1 MTDTDPGI
9 GHVEVPGTDLRV
21 SRLVLGTMTFGAQVG
36 RDDASRMLDIAAD
49 AGVTMLDTANGY
61 AGGASESLLGDLL
74 AARSGHRFLVA
85 TKVGM
90 PNPDAGD
97 LPPLAPEAIRRCLD
111 ASLRRLRLDHVDV
124 YYLHQPDRATPMAET
139 LAELGRLV
147 EAGKVRHVGVSNYA
161 AWQIAELRR
170 IAADAG
176 LPAPVVSQPLYNL
189 LSRRIE
195 DEYQEFTRTAG
206 ITDIVYNPLGGGLLT
221 GKHVF
226 EETPAQGRFGTESGL
241 GEMYRRRYWNRELF
255 DAVTELGAVAADSG
269 QTLPELAFRWLLGNP
284 DVGAVLLGSSK
295 VEHLASN
302 IGAARGGPL
311 PDDVRAACDRVWERL
326 RGVAPAYNR

>member
-1 MTDTDPGI
+1 MTATDPGI
-9 GHVEVPGTDLRV
+9 GHVDVPGTDLRV

-36 RDDASRMLDIAAD
+36 HDDAARMLDIAAD
-49 AGVTMLDTANGY
+49 SGVTMLDTANGY
-61 AGGASESLLGDLL
+61 AGGASESMIGDLL
-74 AARSGHRFLVA
+74 AARPGHRFLVA

-90 PNPDAGD
+90 PNPDAGG
-97 LPPLAPEAIRRCLD
+97 LPPLSPEAIRRCLD
-111 ASLRRLRLDHVDV
+111 ASLRRLRRDHVDV

-139 LAELGRLV
+139 LAELGRRAD
-147 EAGKVRHVGVSNYA
+147 AGKIRYVGVSNYA
-161 AWQIAELRR
+161 AWQIAELRH
-170 IAADAG
+170 IAAGAG

-195 DEYQEFTRTAG
+195 DEYQEFTRGAG
-206 ITDIVYNPLGGGLLT
+206 ITDIVYNPLGGGMLT

-241 GEMYRRRYWNRELF
+241 GEMYRQRYWNRELF
-255 DAVTELGAVAADSG
+255 AAVTELGEIAADAGLS
-269 QTLPELAFRWLLGNP
+269 LPGLAFRWLLGNP
-284 DVGAVLLGSSK
+284 DVGAVLLGSSR

-302 IGAARGGPL
+302 IEAAGGGPL
-311 PDDVRAACDRVWERL
+311 SDEVRAACDGVWGRL